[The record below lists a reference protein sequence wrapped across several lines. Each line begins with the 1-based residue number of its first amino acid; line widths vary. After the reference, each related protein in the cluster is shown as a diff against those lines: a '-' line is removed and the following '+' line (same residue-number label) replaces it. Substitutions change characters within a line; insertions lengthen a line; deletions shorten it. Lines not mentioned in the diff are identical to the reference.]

1 MNAPARLVGLLL
13 LATGGCTAD
22 IQSRPETFDIQG
34 SAKLRG
40 DQRIAL
46 HNAYQVPTVVTI
58 MRSGIN
64 RWEADLKS
72 LTDTGIAMLGR
83 HMGKQGITIDSGAT
97 KKVTLRVHE
106 VTATVAPFSNR
117 VFLTLDAELGNGA
130 TRSIRMPNTSPEA
143 QRALDG
149 AVVLG
154 LTELL
159 KDEQFLAYVN
169 GY

>member
-1 MNAPARLVGLLL
+1 MKTFERLAALLL
-13 LATGGCTAD
+13 VATAGCTVD
-22 IQSRPETFDIQG
+22 IQSRTDAFDIQG
-34 SAKLRG
+34 GAKLRG
-40 DQRIAL
+40 DQQIAL

-58 MRSGIN
+58 MRSGQT
-64 RWEADLKS
+64 RWQADLKS
-72 LTDTGIAMLGR
+72 LTDTGISMLGR
-83 HMGKQGITIDSGAT
+83 HLSKQGVTIDGGAT

-106 VTATVAPFSNR
+106 VTATVAPFANR
-117 VFLTLDAELGNGA
+117 VFLTLDADLGNGA
-130 TRSIRMPNTSPEA
+130 TRSIRIPNTSPEA

-169 GY
+169 AY